1 MGLNKKHPT
10 KHMSEQQTK
19 RPAQRGPMARG
30 MPNTYVLVGGFL
42 LIIIGTTQ
50 YFTLRSENAHLT
62 TTVQE
67 LQRQIKSSLGR
78 EKETEV
84 QRDDVIQERDSC
96 RKEKSNLQ
104 EEKIRLKKE
113 ISDG

>member
-1 MGLNKKHPT
+1 MG
-10 KHMSEQQTK
+10 
-19 RPAQRGPMARG
+19 
-30 MPNTYVLVGGFL
+30 
-42 LIIIGTTQ
+42 
-50 YFTLRSENAHLT
+50 
-62 TTVQE
+62 QE

-84 QRDDVIQERDSC
+84 QRDDVIQERDSY

-113 ISDG
+113 ISDGLSIAENSKNQVSGLQNEIDDLNEQLRVAEASEKEAAEETKLKLEEADRQKQD